1 MIRLPPWLRQ
11 ALGDGLPLWLALQA
25 VLVFSN
31 LELLPIWGDEQFTLN
46 VIGLDAGKALAALRA
61 DIHPPLYYFLVSA
74 WADLPFDASLISR
87 VRAFSG
93 LWALLSTLLIY
104 RLWVRDLPSPT
115 RLWFF
120 ALWALSPAL
129 VLYARIGRSYTL
141 QLFLACLLLYFAAR
155 FVRAPDDRRA
165 AAAYTLTA
173 TVLLYVHYLPALALM
188 AATAAWLVVRCFRE
202 RTRGSFAALVIPHAA
217 VLLFYA
223 PWAATLAGAIRRVAV
238 TESYSLV
245 DSWWGEAL
253 IRLLYW
259 FCSFTFG
266 ETLPPWGI
274 AVAGAIS
281 LPAVWMIGKRI
292 DQRLQDG
299 DADLGLA
306 LLGAAVAFLG
316 ASSWVSFAAVPGR
329 VLFLLPLYLLLL
341 AAAGSVRPIA
351 SAVIRG
357 AILFLGV
364 VSLTSYF
371 HKTDFFNKGYLIP
384 FDEMAERIENSR
396 QAESSLVV
404 IDGYNCDPGPFVAA
418 IENSVDTVVVNTRR
432 ARRRAREKLRPRRR
446 GTIWHLRGTHDISPG
461 RFHDRLEKRLRRLCR
476 ADLTPY
482 LPYSAHE
489 RRFLAWTG
497 RPAPPEYHY
506 RLTRF
511 SCGPRGR
518 E

>member
-1 MIRLPPWLRQ
+1 MTRLRPWFRQ
-11 ALGDGLPLWLALQA
+11 ALGDGLPLWLAVQA

-31 LELLPIWGDEQFTLN
+31 LDLLPIWGDEQFTLN
-46 VIGLDAGKALAALRA
+46 VIGLDADKALAALRA
-61 DIHPPLYYFLVSA
+61 DIHPPLYCFLVSA
-74 WADLPFDASLISR
+74 WADLPFDGSLISH

-104 RLWVRDLPSPT
+104 RLWVRGLPRPT
-115 RLWFF
+115 RLWFL
-120 ALWALSPAL
+120 ALWTLSPAL

-141 QLFLACLLLYFAAR
+141 QLFLACLVLYFAER
-155 FVRAPDDRRA
+155 FVRASADRLA
-165 AAAYTLTA
+165 ARAYTLAA

-202 RTRGSFAALVIPHAA
+202 RTRGSLAALFIPHAV
-217 VLLFYA
+217 VLLLYI
-223 PWAATLAGAIRRVAV
+223 PWAATLVGAIRRVAV

-253 IRLLYW
+253 VRVLYW

-274 AVAGAIS
+274 AVAAAVS
-281 LPAVWMIGKRI
+281 LPAVWMIGERIYKRL
-292 DQRLQDG
+292 RDG
-299 DADLGLA
+299 DAGLGLA
-306 LLGAAVAFLG
+306 LAGAAVGFLG
-316 ASSWVSFAAVPGR
+316 ASSWVAFGSVPGR
-329 VLFLLPLYLLLL
+329 LLFLLPLYLLLL
-341 AAAGSVRPIA
+341 AGAGFVRPVWGA
-351 SAVIRG
+351 AVRS
-357 AILFLGV
+357 AILLLGI

-371 HKTDFFNKGYLIP
+371 HKADFFNKGYLIP
-384 FDEMAERIENSR
+384 FDEMAKRIQDSPGTR
-396 QAESSLVV
+396 SSLVV

-418 IENSVDTVVVNTRR
+418 IGDSIDKVVVNTRR
-432 ARRRAREKLRPRRR
+432 ARRRAREKVRPRRR
-446 GTIWHLRGTHDISPG
+446 RTVWHLRGTHDISPG

-476 ADLTPY
+476 PDVQLY

-497 RPAPPEYHY
+497 RPDPPKYHY

-511 SCGPRGR
+511 ACGPTGR
-518 E
+518 K